1 MAIREMRLV
10 LTMNDF
16 GRGPRG
22 LEQLAEFTTIR
33 PEKAEAAHVQLAS

>member
-10 LTMNDF
+10 LTVNDF
-16 GRGPRG
+16 GRTHVAWSSWPNI
-22 LEQLAEFTTIR
+22 TTIR